1 MSVLHRWVAAFFVGG
16 MVIGLSSCSGVI
28 GLPVSGPVRELTPT
42 EQHSYRVFTSP
53 AGPSDGMQPE
63 AIVKGLLDAMP
74 AGVQS
79 DGFATARQF
88 LTETCAKRWRA
99 DSRTVIYND
108 VPQITRKASTIKPS
122 LNVRNKTLV
131 TVEMRVR
138 GYLDAHGIYS
148 PVSSGTIKKYDLILS
163 KTQGQ
168 WRIDEIPD
176 GSAVSTSDFDQ
187 VFREVALYWLSS
199 SQREFIPDVR
209 WFCWRDWRTQA
220 IRELLDGEADWLK
233 GAVSRVDG
241 DRVSLDTEEVTFHD
255 SKTYVGL
262 SSGLQRLT
270 ASKRGILIRQI
281 RLSLGDGSPATEIK
295 VTSGNKDFS
304 HADANAGIDN
314 NVSLNQ
320 MYTLSAGNIIS
331 LKSSSAIRVAQAGL
345 MNAKSLVFSPKGGA
359 VLREEGVVDR
369 LGPTGET
376 KGRIFA
382 GLKVRAI
389 ARGLL
394 NEIWA
399 IDSAGKRL
407 LVDDGHQELTL
418 DIPNLKEDQSVGT
431 FVLSPEGDRVAFS
444 IVSDNKD
451 LSGMGLIAICRDRDG
466 KAKALSQSFKVIST
480 QSDISMMTFYNDAT
494 LIYATA
500 FRRGLSGQHAYRQLA
515 PGVESSQE
523 LPDGGAVD
531 LATGEVNMFRRLTVL
546 DGAGT
551 ARVVDGS
558 LEGPWSIA
566 DSQVSALSRQ

>member
-1 MSVLHRWVAAFFVGG
+1 MSALRRWVAAFLVGG
-16 MVIGLSSCSGVI
+16 IVIGLSSCSGVI
-28 GLPVSGPVRELTPT
+28 GLPVSGPVRELMPT

-53 AGPSDGMQPE
+53 SGPSDGMQPE

-99 DSRTVIYND
+99 NSKTVIYND

-122 LNVRNKTLV
+122 LNTRNKTLV

-148 PVSSGTIKKYDLILS
+148 PVPSGTIKKYDLMLS

-168 WRIDEIPD
+168 WRIDEVPD

-187 VFREVALYWLSS
+187 VFREVALYWPSS

-233 GAVSRVDG
+233 EAVSKVDEG
-241 DRVSLDTEEVTFHD
+241 RVSLDAKEVTFHD
-255 SKTYVGL
+255 SRTYVGL
-262 SSGLQRLT
+262 SYGLQRLT
-270 ASKRGILIRQI
+270 ASKRGILVRQI

-304 HADANAGIDN
+304 HADANVGIDN

-345 MNAKSLVFSPKGGA
+345 MNAK
-359 VLREEGVVDR
+359 
-369 LGPTGET
+369 
-376 KGRIFA
+376 
-382 GLKVRAI
+382 
-389 ARGLL
+389 
-394 NEIWA
+394 
-399 IDSAGKRL
+399 
-407 LVDDGHQELTL
+407 
-418 DIPNLKEDQSVGT
+418 
-431 FVLSPEGDRVAFS
+431 
-444 IVSDNKD
+444 
-451 LSGMGLIAICRDRDG
+451 
-466 KAKALSQSFKVIST
+466 
-480 QSDISMMTFYNDAT
+480 
-494 LIYATA
+494 
-500 FRRGLSGQHAYRQLA
+500 
-515 PGVESSQE
+515 
-523 LPDGGAVD
+523 
-531 LATGEVNMFRRLTVL
+531 
-546 DGAGT
+546 
-551 ARVVDGS
+551 
-558 LEGPWSIA
+558 
-566 DSQVSALSRQ
+566 

>member
-1 MSVLHRWVAAFFVGG
+1 MSVLRRWMAILLAVG
-16 MVIGLSSCSGVI
+16 MIIGLSSCSGVI
-28 GLPVSGPVRELTPT
+28 GLPVSGPVRELEPT
-42 EQHSYRVFTSP
+42 EQRSYRVFTNP
-53 AGPSDGMQPE
+53 TGPSDDMRPE

-79 DGFATARQF
+79 DGFVTARQF
-88 LTETCAKRWRA
+88 LTETCAKRWR
-99 DSRTVIYND
+99 SNSMTIVYND
-108 VPQITRKASTIKPS
+108 VPQITRKVSTIKPS
-122 LNVRNKTLV
+122 LSARNKTLV
-131 TVEMRVR
+131 TVEMQVR

-148 PVSSGTIKKYDLILS
+148 PAPSGTIKKYDFILS

-176 GSAVSTSDFDQ
+176 GSAVSVSDFGQ

-199 SQREFIPDVR
+199 SQQEFIPDVR
-209 WFCWRDWRTQA
+209 WFCWRDWRTQV

-233 GAVSRVDG
+233 EAVSKVDEG
-241 DRVSLDTEEVTFHD
+241 RVSLDAKEVTFHD

-270 ASKRGILIRQI
+270 ASKRGILVRQI

-304 HADANAGIDN
+304 HADANVGIDN
-314 NVSLNQ
+314 NASLNQ
-320 MYTLSAGNIIS
+320 IYTLSAGNIIS

-345 MNAKSLVFSPKGGA
+345 MDARSLVFSPKGGA
-359 VLREEGVVDR
+359 VLREVGVVDR

-376 KGRIFA
+376 KERIFA
-382 GLKVRAI
+382 GSKVRAI
-389 ARGLL
+389 ARGLSD
-394 NEIWA
+394 EIWA
-399 IDSAGKRL
+399 IDSAGKQL
-407 LVDDGHQELTL
+407 LVDDGHQGMALN
-418 DIPNLKEDQSVGT
+418 IPDLRENQSVGT
-431 FVLSPEGDRVAFS
+431 FILSPEGDRAAFS
-444 IVSDNKD
+444 IVSEDKN
-451 LSGMGLIAICRDRDG
+451 LSGMGLIAICRDHDG
-466 KAKALSQSFKVIST
+466 KAKTLSHSFKMIST
-480 QSDISMMTFYNDAT
+480 QTGISMMTFYNDVT
-494 LIYATA
+494 LIYATD
-500 FRRGLSGQHAYRQLA
+500 FQQGSSGQHAYRQLA
-515 PGVESSQE
+515 PGLESSQE

-531 LATGEVNMFRRLTVL
+531 LATGEVNMFRKLTVL

>member
-1 MSVLHRWVAAFFVGG
+1 MSALRRLVVAFLVVG
-16 MVIGLSSCSGVI
+16 VVVGLSSCSGVI
-28 GLPVSGPVRELTPT
+28 GLPVSGPVRELAPT
-42 EQHSYRVFTSP
+42 EQRSYRVFTNP
-53 AGPSDGMQPE
+53 TGPSDDMQPE

-99 DSRTVIYND
+99 DSKTVIYND
-108 VPQITRKASTIKPS
+108 VPQITRRASTIKPS
-122 LNVRNKTLV
+122 LNARNKTLV
-131 TVEMRVR
+131 TVELRVR

-148 PVSSGTIKKYDLILS
+148 PASSGTIKKYDLILL

-168 WRIDEIPD
+168 WRIDEVPD
-176 GSAVSTSDFDQ
+176 GSAISTSDFDQ

-209 WFCWRDWRTQA
+209 WFCWRDWRTQT

-233 GAVSRVDG
+233 EAVSKVDG
-241 DRVSLDTEEVTFHD
+241 GHIALDAKKVTFHD

-262 SSGLQRLT
+262 SFGLQRLT
-270 ASKRGILIRQI
+270 ASQRGILVRQI

-295 VTSGNKDFS
+295 VTSGDKDFS
-304 HADANAGIDN
+304 RADANVGISADA
-314 NVSLNQ
+314 SLNQ

-345 MNAKSLVFSPKGGA
+345 MNARSLVFSPKGGA
-359 VLREEGVVDR
+359 VLREEGVADR

-376 KGRIFA
+376 KERMFA
-382 GLKVRAI
+382 GSKVRAI
-389 ARGLL
+389 ARGVSD
-394 NEIWA
+394 EIWA

-418 DIPNLKEDQSVGT
+418 SIPNLRKNQSVGT
-431 FVLSPEGDRVAFS
+431 FILSPEGDRVAFS
-444 IVSDNKD
+444 IVSEDKD
-451 LSGMGLIAICRDRDG
+451 LSGMGLTAICRDHDG
-466 KAKALSQSFKVIST
+466 KAKALSYSFKMIST
-480 QSDISMMTFYNDAT
+480 QTGISMMTFYNDVT
-494 LIYATA
+494 LIYATD
-500 FRRGLSGQHAYRQLA
+500 FQQGLSGQHAYRQLA
-515 PGVESSQE
+515 PGLESSQE

-546 DGAGT
+546 DGTGT

-558 LEGPWSIA
+558 LESPWSIA
-566 DSQVSALSRQ
+566 DSQVSAISRQ